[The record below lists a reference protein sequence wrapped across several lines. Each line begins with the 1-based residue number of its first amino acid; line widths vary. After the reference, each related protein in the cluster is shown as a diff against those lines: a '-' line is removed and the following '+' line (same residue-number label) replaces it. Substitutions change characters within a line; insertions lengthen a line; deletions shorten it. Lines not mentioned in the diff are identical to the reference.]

1 MALPPE
7 QINIKRRREEEP
19 VETLYIQAALHQ
31 TKRRFTD
38 FVFQRVTVS
47 AKNIDD
53 AAPAPSHPAA
63 QRLLRSPR
71 SVSSLYAPKQ
81 RAPQSTS
88 SSGVPLVRATSPGAE
103 IRDAQ
108 RKATVQREADEK
120 RKRALQPA
128 PTVQSAPV
136 SRVESPVKGSR
147 EQSPAPS
154 HGRSH
159 SVRRFQISRSS
170 TPSLGSLRGSGGIQK
185 RRDGGSPR
193 VAVLVEQL
201 RRKPHSR
208 QASMVA
214 DLVDRAPA
222 NEADVE
228 AQDMVDTSPVKPR
241 KRPVVNQAEKRWRE
255 ERQNAISAAKQQ
267 ISDTFEKA
275 AQAKQ
280 STWDEESEK
289 LAREFEQVA
298 LEMEQDME
306 VDQDEGPV
314 APVQPT
320 QYAPVSAPKPLKFQ
334 PRLPKQPRV
343 IQPPT
348 ESQIEDAPAQAED
361 NEDDYVYDVYIRRPI
376 AESDMLTNPLAE
388 LQSDQQ
394 MKQIEA
400 ANRGIG
406 VIVIT
411 AEDEDVWEHFIEDDE
426 EAWDS
431 EDADSN
437 AENNPANDYPDEEL
451 SSEDENDDPTAIYG
465 KYRRQAVSDDEE
477 FDLDYSDNE
486 GGAQFGSGYG
496 YQRRYG
502 GMESDDS
509 F

>member
-1 MALPPE
+1 M
-7 QINIKRRREEEP
+7 
-19 VETLYIQAALHQ
+19 
-31 TKRRFTD
+31 
-38 FVFQRVTVS
+38 
-47 AKNIDD
+47 
-53 AAPAPSHPAA
+53 
-63 QRLLRSPR
+63 
-71 SVSSLYAPKQ
+71 
-81 RAPQSTS
+81 
-88 SSGVPLVRATSPGAE
+88 RATSPGAE

-108 RKATVQREADEK
+108 RKAAVQKEADEK
-120 RKRALQPA
+120 RKRALQPV
-128 PTVQSAPV
+128 PTIHSAPV
-136 SRVESPVKGSR
+136 SRVESPLKGSR
-147 EQSPAPS
+147 EQSPAPL

-159 SVRRFQISRSS
+159 SLRRFQISRSS
-170 TPSLGSLRGSGGIQK
+170 TPSLGSLRGSGGVQK
-185 RRDGGSPR
+185 RRDGGSTR

-201 RRKPHSR
+201 RRKPLSR

-214 DLVDRAPA
+214 DLASRAPA
-222 NEADVE
+222 DEADVKAE
-228 AQDMVDTSPVKPR
+228 DIVDVSPVKPR

-298 LEMEQDME
+298 LEIEQDME
-306 VDQDEGPV
+306 VDEHEGPV

-320 QYAPVSAPKPLKFQ
+320 QYAPLSAPKPLKVQ
-334 PRLPKQPRV
+334 PRLPKQPRAV
-343 IQPPT
+343 QPPT
-348 ESQIEDAPAQAED
+348 ESKIEDASVQAED

-411 AEDEDVWEHFIEDDE
+411 AEDEEVWEHFVEDDE
-426 EAWDS
+426 EEWDS

-437 AENNPANDYPDEEL
+437 GEFQLHPMSWPFPYQ
-451 SSEDENDDPTAIYG
+451 AITS
-465 KYRRQAVSDDEE
+465 V
-477 FDLDYSDNE
+477 
-486 GGAQFGSGYG
+486 
-496 YQRRYG
+496 
-502 GMESDDS
+502 
-509 F
+509 